1 MEPIALNRTTL
12 KRVAIYCRVSTY
24 DQSYDRQERDLTDYA
39 AKAGWEVVGI
49 WKETESGARF
59 DLQERKKVLVL
70 AQRRDIDI
78 VLVTELTRWGRSVTD
93 LLDTLN
99 ALHSWGVSVIA
110 QTGFQC
116 DLSTPQGRLI
126 ATIMAALAEFERD
139 LMRERIKSGIA
150 AAKARGQKFGRE
162 PGVTARIKRL
172 TPKVLEMVDQKQSYR
187 VIARQLGINKDTVS
201 EIVKEN
207 RNS

>member
-1 MEPIALNRTTL
+1 MT
-12 KRVAIYCRVSTY
+12 KRVAIYCRVSTS
-24 DQSYDRQERDLTDYA
+24 DQSCDRQERDLLAYA
-39 AKAGWEVVGI
+39 GKAGWEVVNV
-49 WKETESGARF
+49 WKETESGERH
-59 DLQERKKVLVL
+59 DRQERKKILAL
-70 AQRRDIDI
+70 AQRRDVDI
-78 VLVTELTRWGRSVTD
+78 VLVTELTRWGRSVPD

-126 ATIMAALAEFERD
+126 ATIMVALAEFERD

-162 PGVTARIKRL
+162 SGVTARIKRL
-172 TPKVLEMVDQKQSYR
+172 TPKVLEMVEQKQSYR
-187 VIARQLGINKDTVS
+187 AIAKQLGINKDTVG